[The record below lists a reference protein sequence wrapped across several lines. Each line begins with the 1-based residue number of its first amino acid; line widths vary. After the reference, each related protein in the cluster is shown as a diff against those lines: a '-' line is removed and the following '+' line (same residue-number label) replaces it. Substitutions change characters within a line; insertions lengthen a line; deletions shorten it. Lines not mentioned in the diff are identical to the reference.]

1 METSIGNGLIIM
13 ESIETVIVLN
23 SKGRYMLK
31 NLGRTEMTEPKPSM
45 RIQNIVASASLDQ
58 TVSLNL
64 IVEKFPHVEYRPKV
78 FPGLVFRLKKPKT
91 ATLIFETGKMVCTG
105 AKSEKSARRAVN
117 KVARELKKHGII
129 SVTTKPVVHI
139 QNIVASGELGGEI
152 DLESVVYKLRRVMY
166 EPEQFPGAVYRMN
179 DPKVVFLIFSA
190 GKLVCVGA
198 KKEQDVYDAVDK
210 LQKILE
216 EKEVIFYPQKN

>member
-1 METSIGNGLIIM
+1 MKTPIGNGLIVM

-23 SKGRYMLK
+23 YKVCIFLHDS
-31 NLGRTEMTEPKPSM
+31 GRTEMTETKPSM
-45 RIQNIVASASLDQ
+45 HIQNIVASASINQ
-58 TVSLNL
+58 TINLNL

-91 ATLIFETGKMVCTG
+91 ATLIFGTGKMVCTG
-105 AKSEKSARRAVN
+105 AKSEEAARKAVN

-129 SVTTKPVVHI
+129 SVANKPVVHI

-166 EPEQFPGAVYRMN
+166 EPEQFPGAVYRMD
-179 DPKVVFLIFSA
+179 DPRVVFLIFSA

-198 KKEQDVYDAVDK
+198 KKEQEVYDAVNK

-216 EKEVIFYPQKN
+216 ENEVIFYPQKN

>member
-1 METSIGNGLIIM
+1 MSISNGLIII

-23 SKGRYMLK
+23 YK
-31 NLGRTEMTEPKPSM
+31 LGISLQNSSRTKMTKRKPSM
-45 RIQNIVASASLDQ
+45 HIQNIVASASLNQ
-58 TVSLNL
+58 TISLNL

-78 FPGLVFRLKKPKT
+78 FPGLIFRLKKPKT
-91 ATLIFETGKMVCTG
+91 ATLIFGTGKMVCTG
-105 AKSEKSARRAVN
+105 AKSEKAARQAVY
-117 KVARELKKHGII
+117 KVAKQLKKDGII
-129 SVTTKPVVHI
+129 SVTNKPVVHI

-179 DPKVVFLIFSA
+179 APKVVFLIFSA

-198 KKEQDVYDAVDK
+198 KKEQDVYDAVNK

-216 EKEVIFYPQKN
+216 ENEVIFYPQKN